1 METLAEAFPALS
13 VEVESA
19 LAEIDQAAL
28 GRRFSTAPV
37 CAVNFERGVGYVYL
51 SADEASP
58 DRMIHL
64 QNTTSDI
71 VLDIGLNDS
80 PIGVEILA
88 PRVALKSEL
97 RGGAAR

>member
-1 METLAEAFPALS
+1 MKTLTEVFPALS
-13 VEVESA
+13 AEVESA

-37 CAVNFERGVGYVYL
+37 CAVSFECSVGYVSL

-58 DRMIHL
+58 GRMIHL
-64 QNTTSDI
+64 QHTASDI
-71 VLDIGLNDS
+71 VLDVRFDDS

-88 PRVALKSEL
+88 PRAALKAEL
-97 RGGAAR
+97 RRRAAG